1 MIKVVS
7 VQPTTVGSI
16 VLFFANNEEL
26 KAIFVIKSHQTIS
39 INKRKCRQ
47 YIKSL
52 TGNLNIIFFTFQPK
66 ISYFNLSILLA
77 KISLTGDGYSH
88 IQIWKRLTSSSSII
102 YKP

>member
-47 YIKSL
+47 YIKSF
-52 TGNLNIIFFTFQPK
+52 TGNLNIFFFYVPAKDFLFQPLHSPCK
-66 ISYFNLSILLA
+66 NFTHRGGL
-77 KISLTGDGYSH
+77 
-88 IQIWKRLTSSSSII
+88 
-102 YKP
+102 